1 MNRRITIALIILVV
15 IALSMTLFAC
25 HSTPDYTN
33 DGLTVSGKF
42 IYDGAPLEGVKII
55 LDFEVVATT
64 DEGGMFSVDG
74 LEKGDKLTFEK
85 DGFVFYPDSHK
96 VSGDVYDLRVEAYL
110 DTASDAPDDDQNG
123 DNTDNNS
130 GDDSGEN
137 SGNNDSE
144 NADDNGSGD
153 DLSGVGDTDDTTT
166 EIKTYDC
173 INAGLSFEND
183 NIKLVFCVEKGFSS
197 LSVSVFADG
206 SSGSIYVTDDMK
218 VAEFN
223 LGESTFVQYEIDV
236 TEFVKDE
243 CVFTLSPL
251 NEKGEKGEGASV
263 TFIPQSTA
271 KAVTITLDGNVIRL
285 YDIDVNATNYL
296 VINDVNMGVVNGDTV
311 DLSAYKT
318 LSEGVVSIR
327 ILSVKEGSFPSYS
340 NTINVELQVQN
351 DNE

>member
-1 MNRRITIALIILVV
+1 MNRRITITLIILVV
-15 IALSMTLFAC
+15 IVLSTTLFAC
-25 HSTPDYTN
+25 DSTPDYTN

-42 IYDGAPLEGVKII
+42 IYDGAPLEEVKII

-64 DEGGMFSVDG
+64 DEGGIFSVDG

-110 DTASDAPDDDQNG
+110 DTTSGTPDDDQNG
-123 DNTDNNS
+123 DNTGNNS
-130 GDDSGEN
+130 GDNSGEN
-137 SGNNDSE
+137 SGNNDS
-144 NADDNGSGD
+144 DD
-153 DLSGVGDTDDTTT
+153 DLSGGNDTDDTTT
-166 EIKTYDC
+166 EIKAYDC

-197 LSVSVFADG
+197 LSVSVLTNLT
-206 SSGSIYVTDDMK
+206 SSSINVTDDMQ

-223 LGESTFVQYEIDV
+223 LGENTFVQYEIDV
-236 TEFVKDE
+236 IEFAEIE
-243 CVFTLSPL
+243 CVFTVSPR
-251 NEKGEKGEGASV
+251 NEKGEKGEEASV

-271 KAVTITLDGNVIRL
+271 KAVTITLDGSVIRL
-285 YDIDVNATNYL
+285 YNIDVDATNYL

-318 LSEGVVSIR
+318 LNEGVVSIR

-351 DNE
+351 DND

>member
-1 MNRRITIALIILVV
+1 MAKRTSLTLIILVV
-15 IALSMTLFAC
+15 IALSTTLFAC
-25 HSTPDYTN
+25 DSTPDYTN

-42 IYDGAPLEGVKII
+42 IYDDEPLEGVKII

-64 DEGGMFSVDG
+64 DEGGIFSVDG

-85 DGFVFYPDSHK
+85 DGFVFYPDSYK
-96 VSGDVYDLRVEAYL
+96 VSSDVYDLRVEAYL
-110 DTASDAPDDDQNG
+110 DTTSDAPDDQNG
-123 DNTDNNS
+123 NDTGDNS
-130 GDDSGEN
+130 GDNSGEN
-137 SGNNDSE
+137 SGNNDGE
-144 NADDNGSGD
+144 NTDDNGSDD
-153 DLSGVGDTDDTTT
+153 DLSGGNDTDDITT

-183 NIKLVFCVEKGFSS
+183 YIKLVFCVEKGFSS
-197 LSVSVFADG
+197 ISVSVFADLT
-206 SSGSIYVTDDMK
+206 SSSINVTDDMK

-223 LGESTFVQYEIDV
+223 FGENTFVQYEIDV
-236 TEFVKDE
+236 TDFAKEE
-243 CVFTLSPL
+243 CVFTVSPR
-251 NEKGEKGEGASV
+251 NEKGEKGDEASV

-271 KAVTITLDGNVIRL
+271 KAVTITLDGSVIRL
-285 YDIDVNATNYL
+285 YNIDVDATNYL
-296 VINDVNMGVVNGDTV
+296 VINDVNMGVVSGDTV

-351 DNE
+351 DNN

>member
-1 MNRRITIALIILVV
+1 MNRRITLTLIILVV
-15 IALSMTLFAC
+15 IALSTTLFAC
-25 HSTPDYTN
+25 DSTPDYTN
-33 DGLTVSGKF
+33 NGLTVSGKF
-42 IYDGAPLEGVKII
+42 IYDGAPLNGVKII
-55 LDFEVVATT
+55 LDYEVVATT
-64 DEGGMFSVDG
+64 DEGGIFSVDG
-74 LEKGDKLTFEK
+74 LENGDELTFEK

-110 DTASDAPDDDQNG
+110 DTTVGAPDDDQNG
-123 DNTDNNS
+123 DNTGDN
-130 GDDSGEN
+130 SGEN
-137 SGNNDSE
+137 SGNNDSG
-144 NADDNGSGD
+144 NTDDNGSDD
-153 DLSGVGDTDDTTT
+153 DLSGGNDTDDTTT

-197 LSVSVFADG
+197 LSVSVFTDG
-206 SSGSIYVTDDMK
+206 TSSSINVTDDMK

-236 TEFVKDE
+236 TDFAKEE
-243 CVFTLSPL
+243 CVFTVSPR
-251 NEKGEKGEGASV
+251 NEKGEKGEEASV

-271 KAVTITLDGNVIRL
+271 KAVTITLDGSVVKL
-285 YDIDVNATNYL
+285 YNIDTDATNYL
-296 VINDVNMGVVNGDTV
+296 VINDVNMGVVNSDTV

-318 LSEGVVSIR
+318 LSDGVVSIR

-351 DNE
+351 DND

>member
-1 MNRRITIALIILVV
+1 MNRRITITLIILVV
-15 IALSMTLFAC
+15 IALSTTLFAC
-25 HSTPDYTN
+25 DSTPDYTN
-33 DGLTVSGKF
+33 NGLTVCGKF
-42 IYDGAPLEGVKII
+42 IYDGAPLNGVKII

-64 DEGGMFSVDG
+64 DEGGIFSVDG

-85 DGFVFYPDSHK
+85 DGFVFYPDTYK

-110 DTASDAPDDDQNG
+110 DTTDNTPDNDQNG
-123 DNTDNNS
+123 DNTGDNS
-130 GDDSGEN
+130 GDNSDEN
-137 SGNNDSE
+137 SGNKDSG
-144 NADDNGSGD
+144 NTDDNGSD
-153 DLSGVGDTDDTTT
+153 NDLSGGIDTDDTAT
-166 EIKTYDC
+166 EINMYDC

-197 LSVSVFADG
+197 LSVSVFADLT
-206 SSGSIYVTDDMK
+206 SSSINVTDDMK

-236 TEFVKDE
+236 TEIAKEE
-243 CVFTLSPL
+243 CVFTVSAI
-251 NEKGEKGEGASV
+251 NEKGEKGEEASV

-271 KAVTITLDGNVIRL
+271 KAVTITLDVSAIRI
-285 YDIDVNATNYL
+285 YNIDTDATNYL
-296 VINDVNMGVVNGDTV
+296 VINDVNMGVVSGDTV

-327 ILSVKEGSFPSYS
+327 ILSVKEGLFPSYS

-351 DNE
+351 DND

>member
-1 MNRRITIALIILVV
+1 MNRRIAITLIILVV
-15 IALSMTLFAC
+15 IALSTTLFAC
-25 HSTPDYTN
+25 DSTPDYTN
-33 DGLTVSGKF
+33 NGLTVSGKF
-42 IYDGAPLEGVKII
+42 IYNGAPLNGVKII
-55 LDFEVVATT
+55 LDYEVVATT
-64 DEGGMFSVDG
+64 DEDGIFSVDG

-96 VSGDVYDLRVEAYL
+96 VSGDVYEMRIEAYL
-110 DTASDAPDDDQNG
+110 DTADSTPDVDQNG
-123 DNTDNNS
+123 DNTGNNS
-130 GDDSGEN
+130 GDNSGEN

-144 NADDNGSGD
+144 NTDDNGSDD
-153 DLSGVGDTDDTTT
+153 DLSGGNDTDDTTT
-166 EIKTYDC
+166 EIKTYAC

-197 LSVSVFADG
+197 LSVSVFADLT
-206 SSGSIYVTDDMK
+206 SSSINVTDDMQ

-223 LGESTFVQYEIDV
+223 LGENTFVQYEIDV
-236 TEFVKDE
+236 TEFAKAE
-243 CVFTLSPL
+243 CVFTVSAL
-251 NEKGEKGEGASV
+251 NEKGEKGEEASV

-271 KAVTITLDGNVIRL
+271 KAVTITLDGSVIRL
-285 YDIDVNATNYL
+285 YNINVDATNYL

-351 DNE
+351 END

>member
-1 MNRRITIALIILVV
+1 MTKRISLTLIILVV
-15 IALSMTLFAC
+15 IALSTTLFAC
-25 HSTPDYTN
+25 DSTPDYTN

-55 LDFEVVATT
+55 LDYEVVATT
-64 DEGGMFSVDG
+64 DEGGIFSVDG

-110 DTASDAPDDDQNG
+110 DTTVGAPDDDQNG
-123 DNTDNNS
+123 DNTGDN
-130 GDDSGEN
+130 SGEN
-137 SGNNDSE
+137 SGNNDSG
-144 NADDNGSGD
+144 NADDSGSD
-153 DLSGVGDTDDTTT
+153 DDISGGTDTDDTTT

-197 LSVSVFADG
+197 LSVSVLTDLT
-206 SSGSIYVTDDMK
+206 SSSINATDDMK

-236 TEFVKDE
+236 TDFAKEE
-243 CVFTLSPL
+243 CVFTVSPL
-251 NEKGEKGEGASV
+251 NEKGEKGEEASV

-271 KAVTITLDGNVIRL
+271 KAVTITLDGSVIRL
-285 YDIDVNATNYL
+285 YNIDVEATNYL

-311 DLSAYKT
+311 DLTAYKT

-327 ILSVKEGSFPSYS
+327 ILSVKEGLFPSYS

-351 DNE
+351 DND

>member
-1 MNRRITIALIILVV
+1 MAKRISLTLIILVV
-15 IALSMTLFAC
+15 IALSTTLFAC
-25 HSTPDYTN
+25 DSTPDYTN
-33 DGLTVSGKF
+33 DGLTVSGKC

-64 DEGGMFSVDG
+64 DEGGIFSVDG
-74 LEKGDKLTFEK
+74 LDKGDKLTFEK
-85 DGFVFYPDSHK
+85 DGFVFYPDTYK
-96 VSGDVYDLRVEAYL
+96 VGGDVYDLRVEAYL
-110 DTASDAPDDDQNG
+110 DTTVGTPDDDQNG
-123 DNTDNNS
+123 DNTGDNS

-144 NADDNGSGD
+144 NTDDNGSDD
-153 DLSGVGDTDDTTT
+153 DLSGGNDTDDTTT
-166 EIKTYDC
+166 ETKTYDC

-183 NIKLVFCVEKGFSS
+183 NVKLVFCVEKGFSS
-197 LSVSVFADG
+197 LSVSVFIDLTF
-206 SSGSIYVTDDMK
+206 SSINVTDDMK

-236 TEFVKDE
+236 TDFAKEE
-243 CVFTLSPL
+243 CVFTISAL
-251 NEKGEKGEGASV
+251 NEKGEKGKEESV

-285 YDIDVNATNYL
+285 YNIDTDATNYL

-311 DLSAYKT
+311 YLTAYKT

-327 ILSVKEGSFPSYS
+327 ILTVKEGSFPSYS
-340 NTINVELQVQN
+340 NNNVELQVQN
-351 DNE
+351 DND

>member
-1 MNRRITIALIILVV
+1 MAKRTSYCLIVLVV

-25 HSTPDYTN
+25 DSTPDYTN

-74 LEKGDKLTFEK
+74 LEKGDKLSFEK
-85 DGFVFYPDSHK
+85 DGFVFYPGSHK

-110 DTASDAPDDDQNG
+110 DATDNTPDDDQNG
-123 DNTDNNS
+123 DNIGDNS
-130 GDDSGEN
+130 GDNSGEN
-137 SGNNDSE
+137 SGNNDSG
-144 NADDNGSGD
+144 NADDNGCD
-153 DLSGVGDTDDTTT
+153 DDFSGVGDTDDTTT
-166 EIKTYDC
+166 ETKTYDC
-173 INAGLSFEND
+173 ISAGLSFEND

-197 LSVSVFADG
+197 LSVSVFTDG
-206 SSGSIYVTDDMK
+206 SSSSIYVTDDMK
-218 VAEFN
+218 VALLS
-223 LGESTFVQYEIDV
+223 LGENTFVQYEIDV
-236 TEFVKDE
+236 TEFAKEE
-243 CVFTLSPL
+243 CVFTLSAL
-251 NEKGEKGEGASV
+251 NEKGEKGEEASV

-285 YDIDVNATNYL
+285 YNIDTDATNYL

-340 NTINVELQVQN
+340 NTVNVELQVQN

>member
-1 MNRRITIALIILVV
+1 MNRRITITLIILVV

-25 HSTPDYTN
+25 DSTPDYTN
-33 DGLTVSGKF
+33 NGLTVSGKF
-42 IYDGAPLEGVKII
+42 IYEGAPLSGVKII
-55 LDFEVVATT
+55 LDFNVVATT
-64 DEGGMFSVDG
+64 DEGGIFSVDG

-85 DGFVFYPDSHK
+85 DGFVFYPDTYK

-110 DTASDAPDDDQNG
+110 DTTVGTPDDDQNG
-123 DNTDNNS
+123 DNTGDN
-130 GDDSGEN
+130 SGEN

-144 NADDNGSGD
+144 NTDDNGSDD
-153 DLSGVGDTDDTTT
+153 DLSGGNDTDGTTT

-173 INAGLSFEND
+173 INAGLSFENN

-197 LSVSVFADG
+197 LSVSVFADLT
-206 SSGSIYVTDDMK
+206 SSSINVTDDMK

-223 LGESTFVQYEIDV
+223 LGENTFVQYEIDV
-236 TEFVKDE
+236 TDFAKEE
-243 CVFTLSPL
+243 CVFTVSAL
-251 NEKGEKGEGASV
+251 NEKGEKGEEASV

-271 KAVTITLDGNVIRL
+271 KAVTITLDGSVIRL
-285 YDIDVNATNYL
+285 YNIDTDAINYL
-296 VINDVNMGVVNGDTV
+296 VINDVNIGVVNGDTV
-311 DLSAYKT
+311 DLTAYKT

-351 DNE
+351 DND

>member
-1 MNRRITIALIILVV
+1 MNRRITITLIILVV
-15 IALSMTLFAC
+15 IVLSTTLFAC
-25 HSTPDYTN
+25 DSTPDYTN

-42 IYDGAPLEGVKII
+42 IYDGAPLEEVKII

-64 DEGGMFSVDG
+64 DEGGIFSVDG

-110 DTASDAPDDDQNG
+110 DTTSGTPDDDQNG
-123 DNTDNNS
+123 DNTGNNS
-130 GDDSGEN
+130 GDNSGEN
-137 SGNNDSE
+137 SGNNDS
-144 NADDNGSGD
+144 DD
-153 DLSGVGDTDDTTT
+153 DLSGGNDTDDTTT
-166 EIKTYDC
+166 EIKAYDC

-197 LSVSVFADG
+197 LSVSVLTNLT
-206 SSGSIYVTDDMK
+206 SSSINVTDDMQ

-223 LGESTFVQYEIDV
+223 LGENTFVQYEIDV
-236 TEFVKDE
+236 IEFAEIE
-243 CVFTLSPL
+243 CVFTVSPR
-251 NEKGEKGEGASV
+251 NKKGEKGEEASV

-271 KAVTITLDGNVIRL
+271 KAVTITLDGSVIRL
-285 YDIDVNATNYL
+285 YNIDVDATNYL

-318 LSEGVVSIR
+318 LNEGVVSIR

-351 DNE
+351 DND

>member
-15 IALSMTLFAC
+15 VALSMTLFAC
-25 HSTPDYTN
+25 DSTPDYTN
-33 DGLTVSGKF
+33 NGLTVSGKF

-55 LDFEVVATT
+55 LDYEVVATT
-64 DEGGMFSVDG
+64 AEDGIFSVVG
-74 LEKGDKLTFEK
+74 LEKGDELTFEK
-85 DGFVFYPDSHK
+85 DGFVFYPDTYK
-96 VSGDVYDLRVEAYL
+96 VSDNVYDLRVEAYV
-110 DTASDAPDDDQNG
+110 DTTSGAPDDDQNG
-123 DNTDNNS
+123 DDTGNNS
-130 GDDSGEN
+130 GDNSGEN

-144 NADDNGSGD
+144 NTDDNGSDD
-153 DLSGVGDTDDTTT
+153 DLSGGNDTDDTTT
-166 EIKTYDC
+166 EIKTYNC

-197 LSVSVFADG
+197 LSVLMFADLT
-206 SSGSIYVTDDMK
+206 SSSINVTDDMK

-223 LGESTFVQYEIDV
+223 LGENTFVQYEIDV
-236 TEFVKDE
+236 TEFAKEE
-243 CVFTLSPL
+243 CVFTVSPR
-251 NEKGEKGEGASV
+251 NEKGEKGEEASV

-271 KAVTITLDGNVIRL
+271 KAVTITLDGSVIKL
-285 YDIDVNATNYL
+285 YNIDVDATNYL

-351 DNE
+351 DND

>member
-1 MNRRITIALIILVV
+1 MAKRTSLALIILVV
-15 IALSMTLFAC
+15 IALLMTLFAC
-25 HSTPDYTN
+25 DSTPDYTN

-64 DEGGMFSVDG
+64 DEGGIFSVDG

-85 DGFVFYPDSHK
+85 DGFVFYPDSYK

-110 DTASDAPDDDQNG
+110 DTADSTPDVDQNG
-123 DNTDNNS
+123 DNTGNNS
-130 GDDSGEN
+130 GDNSGEN

-144 NADDNGSGD
+144 NTDDNGSDD
-153 DLSGVGDTDDTTT
+153 DLSGGNDTDDTTT

-183 NIKLVFCVEKGFSS
+183 NIKLVFCVENGFSS
-197 LSVSVFADG
+197 LSVSVFADFT
-206 SSGSIYVTDDMK
+206 SSSINVTDDMQ

-236 TEFVKDE
+236 TDFAKEE
-243 CVFTLSPL
+243 CVFSVSAL
-251 NEKGEKGEGASV
+251 NEKGEKGEEASV
-263 TFIPQSTA
+263 TFIPQSSA
-271 KAVTITLDGNVIRL
+271 KAVTITLDGSIIRL
-285 YDIDVNATNYL
+285 YNIDTDATNYL
-296 VINDVNMGVVNGDTV
+296 VINDVNMGVVSGDTV
-311 DLSAYKT
+311 DLTAYKT
-318 LSEGVVSIR
+318 LSEGVVSVR
-327 ILSVKEGSFPSYS
+327 ILSVKKGSFPSYS

-351 DNE
+351 END

>member
-1 MNRRITIALIILVV
+1 MNRRITIALIILVIV
-15 IALSMTLFAC
+15 ASSMTLFAC
-25 HSTPDYTN
+25 DSTPDHTN
-33 DGLTVSGKF
+33 NGLIVSGKF

-64 DEGGMFSVDG
+64 DECGIFSVDG

-110 DTASDAPDDDQNG
+110 DTTDNTPDNDQNG
-123 DNTDNNS
+123 DDTSDNSGDNSGENSDNNDSGNTDNN
-130 GDDSGEN
+130 
-137 SGNNDSE
+137 
-144 NADDNGSGD
+144 GSDD
-153 DLSGVGDTDDTTT
+153 DLSGGNNTDDTTT

-197 LSVSVFADG
+197 LSVSVFTDG
-206 SSGSIYVTDDMK
+206 TSSSINVGDDMK

-223 LGESTFVQYEIDV
+223 LGENTFVQYEIDV
-236 TEFVKDE
+236 TDFAKEE
-243 CVFTLSPL
+243 CVFTVSVL
-251 NEKGEKGEGASV
+251 NEKGEKGEEASV

-271 KAVTITLDGNVIRL
+271 KAVTITLDGSVIRL
-285 YDIDVNATNYL
+285 YNIDTDVTNYL
-296 VINDVNMGVVNGDTV
+296 VINDVNMGVVSGDTV

-327 ILSVKEGSFPSYS
+327 ILSVKEGLFPSYS
-340 NTINVELQVQN
+340 NTIIVELQVQN
-351 DNE
+351 DND

>member
-1 MNRRITIALIILVV
+1 MAKRTYLTLIVLVV

-25 HSTPDYTN
+25 DSTPDYTAG
-33 DGLTVSGKF
+33 GLTVSGKF

-85 DGFVFYPDSHK
+85 DGFVFYPDNHK

-110 DTASDAPDDDQNG
+110 DTASDTPDDDQNG
-123 DNTDNNS
+123 DNAGDN
-130 GDDSGEN
+130 SGEN
-137 SGNNDSE
+137 SGNNE
-144 NADDNGSGD
+144 GGNADDNGSDD

-173 INAGLSFEND
+173 INAGLSFENG
-183 NIKLVFCVEKGFSS
+183 NIKLVFCVENGFSS
-197 LSVSVFADG
+197 LSVSVFTDLT
-206 SSGSIYVTDDMK
+206 STSINVIDDMK
-218 VAEFN
+218 VALLS
-223 LGESTFVQYEIDV
+223 LGENTFVQYEIDV
-236 TEFVKDE
+236 TDFAKDE
-243 CVFTLSPL
+243 CVFTLSAL
-251 NEKGEKGEGASV
+251 NEKGEKGEEASV
-263 TFIPQSTA
+263 TFITQSVV
-271 KAVTITLDGNVIRL
+271 KAVTITLDGMVIRL
-285 YDIDVNATNYL
+285 YDIDEDATNYL
-296 VINDVNMGVVNGDTV
+296 VINDVNMGVVSGDTV
-311 DLSAYKT
+311 DLSAHKT
-318 LSEGVVSIR
+318 LREGVVSIR

>member
-1 MNRRITIALIILVV
+1 MAKRISLTLIILVV
-15 IALSMTLFAC
+15 IALSTTLFAC
-25 HSTPDYTN
+25 DSTPDYTN
-33 DGLTVSGKF
+33 DGLTVSGKC

-64 DEGGMFSVDG
+64 DEGGIFSVDG

-85 DGFVFYPDSHK
+85 DGFVFYPDTYK

-110 DTASDAPDDDQNG
+110 DTTVGAPDDDQNG
-123 DNTDNNS
+123 DNAGDNS
-130 GDDSGEN
+130 GDNSGEN
-137 SGNNDSE
+137 SDNNDSG
-144 NADDNGSGD
+144 NTDDNGSDD
-153 DLSGVGDTDDTTT
+153 DLSDGNDTDDTTT

-197 LSVSVFADG
+197 LSVSVLADLT
-206 SSGSIYVTDDMK
+206 SSSINVTDDMK

-236 TEFVKDE
+236 ADFAKEE
-243 CVFTLSPL
+243 CVFTVSPL
-251 NEKGEKGEGASV
+251 NEKGEKGEEASV

-271 KAVTITLDGNVIRL
+271 KAVTITLDGSVIRL
-285 YDIDVNATNYL
+285 YNIDVDATNYL
-296 VINDVNMGVVNGDTV
+296 VINDVNMGVVSGDTV
-311 DLSAYKT
+311 NLTAYKT

-340 NTINVELQVQN
+340 DTINVELQVQN
-351 DNE
+351 DND

>member
-1 MNRRITIALIILVV
+1 MAKRTSLTLIILVV
-15 IALSMTLFAC
+15 IALSTTLFAC
-25 HSTPDYTN
+25 DSTPDYTN

-55 LDFEVVATT
+55 LDFEVVAIT
-64 DEGGMFSVDG
+64 DEGGIFSVDG

-85 DGFVFYPDSHK
+85 DGFVFYPDTYK
-96 VSGDVYDLRVEAYL
+96 VSSDVYDLRVEAYL
-110 DTASDAPDDDQNG
+110 GTTDSTPDDDQNG
-123 DNTDNNS
+123 DNTGDNS
-130 GDDSGEN
+130 GDNSGEN
-137 SGNNDSE
+137 SGNNDSG
-144 NADDNGSGD
+144 NADDNGSDD
-153 DLSGVGDTDDTTT
+153 DLSGGTDTDDTTT

-173 INAGLSFEND
+173 INAGLSFENYS
-183 NIKLVFCVEKGFSS
+183 IKLVFCVEKGFSS
-197 LSVSVFADG
+197 LSVSVFADLT
-206 SSGSIYVTDDMK
+206 SSSIVVSDDMK

-236 TEFVKDE
+236 TDFAKEE
-243 CVFTLSPL
+243 CVFTVSPR
-251 NEKGEKGEGASV
+251 NEKGEKGEEASV

-271 KAVTITLDGNVIRL
+271 KAVTITLDGSVIRL
-285 YDIDVNATNYL
+285 YNIDMDATNYL

-327 ILSVKEGSFPSYS
+327 ILTVKEGLFPSYS

-351 DNE
+351 DNN

>member
-1 MNRRITIALIILVV
+1 MNRRITIALIIIV
-15 IALSMTLFAC
+15 IVASSMTLFAC
-25 HSTPDYTN
+25 DSTPDYTN

-42 IYDGAPLEGVKII
+42 IYDGAPLNGVKII

-64 DEGGMFSVDG
+64 DEGGMFSIDG

-96 VSGDVYDLRVEAYL
+96 ISGDVYDLRIEAYL
-110 DTASDAPDDDQNG
+110 DTADSTPDVDQNG
-123 DNTDNNS
+123 DNTGNNS
-130 GDDSGEN
+130 GDNSGEN

-144 NADDNGSGD
+144 NTDDNGSDD
-153 DLSGVGDTDDTTT
+153 DLSGGNDTDDTTT
-166 EIKTYDC
+166 EINTYDC

-197 LSVSVFADG
+197 LSVSVFADLT
-206 SSGSIYVTDDMK
+206 SSSINVTDDMK

-236 TEFVKDE
+236 TDFAKEE
-243 CVFTLSPL
+243 CVFTVSAL
-251 NEKGEKGEGASV
+251 NEKGEKGEEASV

-271 KAVTITLDGNVIRL
+271 KVVTITLDGSVITL
-285 YDIDVNATNYL
+285 YNIDVDATYYL
-296 VINDVNMGVVNGDTV
+296 LINDVNMGVVNGDTV
-311 DLSAYKT
+311 DLSSYKT
-318 LSEGVVSIR
+318 LSGGVVSIR

-351 DNE
+351 END

>member
-1 MNRRITIALIILVV
+1 MNRRITLTLIILVV
-15 IALSMTLFAC
+15 IALSTTLFAC
-25 HSTPDYTN
+25 DSTPDYTN

-42 IYDGAPLEGVKII
+42 IYDGTPLNGVKII
-55 LDFEVVATT
+55 LDYEVVATT
-64 DEGGMFSVDG
+64 DEGGIFSVDG

-85 DGFVFYPDSHK
+85 DGFVFYPDTYK

-110 DTASDAPDDDQNG
+110 DTTVDAPDDDQNG
-123 DNTDNNS
+123 DNTGDN
-130 GDDSGEN
+130 SGEN
-137 SGNNDSE
+137 SGNNDSG
-144 NADDNGSGD
+144 NADDNGSD
-153 DLSGVGDTDDTTT
+153 DDISGGNDTDDTTT
-166 EIKTYDC
+166 ETKTYDC

-197 LSVSVFADG
+197 LSVSVFTNLI
-206 SSGSIYVTDDMK
+206 SSSINVTDDMK

-236 TEFVKDE
+236 TDFAKEE
-243 CVFTLSPL
+243 CVFTVSPL

-271 KAVTITLDGNVIRL
+271 KAVTITLDGSVIRL
-285 YDIDVNATNYL
+285 YNIDTDATNYL

-351 DNE
+351 DND

>member
-1 MNRRITIALIILVV
+1 MNRRITLTLIIIV
-15 IALSMTLFAC
+15 IVALSTTIFAC
-25 HSTPDYTN
+25 DSTPDYTN
-33 DGLTVSGKF
+33 NGLTVSGKF

-64 DEGGMFSVDG
+64 DEDGIFSVDG

-85 DGFVFYPDSHK
+85 DGFVFYPDSRK

-110 DTASDAPDDDQNG
+110 DTTVSAPDDDQNG
-123 DNTDNNS
+123 SDTGDNS
-130 GDDSGEN
+130 GDNSGEN
-137 SGNNDSE
+137 SGNNDSG
-144 NADDNGSGD
+144 NADDNGSDD
-153 DLSGVGDTDDTTT
+153 DLSGGTDTNDTTT
-166 EIKTYDC
+166 EIKTYVC
-173 INAGLSFEND
+173 INAGLLFEND

-197 LSVSVFADG
+197 LSVSVLADLT
-206 SSGSIYVTDDMK
+206 SSSIYVTDDMK

-236 TEFVKDE
+236 TDFAKEE
-243 CVFTLSPL
+243 CVFTVSAL
-251 NEKGEKGEGASV
+251 NEKGEKGEETSV

-271 KAVTITLDGNVIRL
+271 KAVTITLDGSVIRL
-285 YDIDVNATNYL
+285 YNIDVDETNYL
-296 VINDVNMGVVNGDTV
+296 VINDVNMGVVSGDSV

-318 LSEGVVSIR
+318 LNEGVVSIR

-351 DNE
+351 DND